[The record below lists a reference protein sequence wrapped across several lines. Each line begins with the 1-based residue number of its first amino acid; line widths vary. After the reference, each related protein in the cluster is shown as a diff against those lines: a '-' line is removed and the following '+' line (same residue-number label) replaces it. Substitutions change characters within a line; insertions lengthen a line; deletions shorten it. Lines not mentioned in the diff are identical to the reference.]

1 LKQEKRQGAD
11 MRIDAV
17 GLNRPLSRMQAPI
30 KKVAGVTKPLTMAV
44 TELSE
49 DMPAPEEAETVRGRP
64 HDKPN
69 NRLDTLGSEVDVWV

>member
-1 LKQEKRQGAD
+1 

-17 GLNRPLSRMQAPI
+17 NMNRPLNRAQGAI
-30 KKVAGVTKPLTMAV
+30 KKVAGVAKPLTMAV
-44 TELSE
+44 TELPE
-49 DMPAPEEAETVRGRP
+49 DGPQPADTDTVRGKA

>member
-1 LKQEKRQGAD
+1 

-17 GLNRPLSRMQAPI
+17 GLNRPLSRMQGPI

-49 DMPAPEEAETVRGRP
+49 DMPAPDESEIVRGRP